1 MINKIGID
9 PNWTWDDDFIL
20 SQAIK
25 ADNTVYISGQVAL
38 DENGNVVGQ
47 DDMKAQTQQVFKN
60 IETILEKCKS
70 SLADIVKITIFTT
83 DMSRLAETHEVRAK
97 LLSEP
102 APAST
107 AVEVKALMLPQLL
120 IEIEAVALIKD

>member
-1 MINKIGID
+1 MTNKIGID
-9 PNWTWDDDFIL
+9 PNWTWDDDFIF

-25 ADNTVYISGQVAL
+25 ADNTVYITGQVAL
-38 DENGNVVGQ
+38 DEHGNDVGQ

-97 LLSEP
+97 LLSEL
-102 APAST
+102 S
-107 AVEVKALMLPQLL
+107 L
-120 IEIEAVALIKD
+120 IHISEPTRPY

>member
-1 MINKIGID
+1 
-9 PNWTWDDDFIL
+9 
-20 SQAIK
+20 
-25 ADNTVYISGQVAL
+25 
-38 DENGNVVGQ
+38 
-47 DDMKAQTQQVFKN
+47 MKAQTQQVFKN